1 MTSSRHILLVTKVPM
16 IERLTR
22 EALARLDAS
31 GAMTMTGLRESA
43 RRQSESLER
52 VRHALIGHFVRE
64 RRVHDLLVDDATHTD
79 LVVTVGG
86 DGTVF
91 TANTLA
97 TNAPFLTVNSDPQGS
112 LGHFTRAKAED
123 VPTLLAAWLSGT
135 CTYDN
140 MPRLRLRTPTTDLRV
155 LNDALFTNMNPAAM
169 SRYRIDDGST
179 SENQRSSGVWISTA
193 AGSTGGIHSA
203 GIVPVPALE
212 PALLF
217 KVREPFQ
224 AFGRLTILEG
234 RQLPPRGLRL
244 TSAVPGMALYLDG
257 PNITVT
263 LAPGETVDIASA
275 PDPLRLIARAA

>member
-1 MTSSRHILLVTKVPM
+1 MTSRHILLVTKVPM

-22 EALARLDAS
+22 EAIARLDTS
-31 GAMTMTGLRESA
+31 GAMTLAGLRESA
-43 RRQSESLER
+43 QRQSESMER

-91 TANTLA
+91 TANTL
-97 TNAPFLTVNSDPQGS
+97 TTQAPFLTVNSDPQGS
-112 LGHFTRAKAED
+112 LGHFTRAKAND
-123 VPTLLAAWLSGT
+123 VPMLLDAWLSGS
-135 CTYDN
+135 CGYDEL
-140 MPRLRLRTPTTDLRV
+140 PRLRLRTATMDLRI

-169 SRYRIDDGST
+169 SRYRIDNSTT

-203 GIVPVPALE
+203 GFTPVPALT

-217 KVREPFQ
+217 KVREPFH
-224 AFGRLTILEG
+224 AFGRLTVLEG
-234 RQLPPRGLRL
+234 RQLPPRGLKL
-244 TSAVPGMALYLDG
+244 TAAVPGMALYIDG

-263 LAPGETVDIASA
+263 LAPGETAELSAA
-275 PDPLRLIARAA
+275 PDPLRLVARVT